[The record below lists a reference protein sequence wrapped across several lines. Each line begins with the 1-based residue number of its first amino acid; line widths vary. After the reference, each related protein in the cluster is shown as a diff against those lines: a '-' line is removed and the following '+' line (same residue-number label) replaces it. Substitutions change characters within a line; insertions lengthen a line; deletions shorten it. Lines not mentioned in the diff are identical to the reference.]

1 VTLTFTLLR
10 TAAAAAAVL
19 LGACAQAP
27 RADDTD
33 TGLRL
38 MLDGRLED
46 SIVYLRALQD
56 DRPGDAKT
64 RALLALAN
72 DKLGTRRLLQAQQAQ
87 ARGDAAAAQALL
99 AEAEPL
105 LARPEAASQLRGQWS
120 PAQAQARVPTQAR
133 PPADA
138 PGPSP
143 TSPGADPQAQE
154 HALVTRLTLHLSDAS
169 ARTVFQSIAR
179 SAGVD
184 VLFDPG
190 IGADRKV
197 SVALTEVSARTAFDR
212 VAALHGLAWRLLDP
226 RTVLV
231 YDDAPV
237 PRGDHQPLQVKGYR
251 LQHGDVRVAAAS
263 LRTVLKFRDI
273 MIDDKLN
280 MLVVRDT
287 AEALALADRLVALH
301 DVPEPE
307 VVLEVEVLEVSARL
321 LQELG
326 IEWPAQLSL
335 APLPVHLNRG
345 TGLPFDPLLP
355 TTARDLLPATPG
367 RLSATLGQMALSAR
381 NGHSDVNTLA
391 SPRIR
396 TRSREKARILVGER
410 VPNISATATATGFVS
425 ENINYVDV
433 GLKLE
438 VEPQVFAGDEIV
450 IRIALEVSSIT
461 ERVQTRAGTFAYRI
475 GTRNAQT
482 VLRLKDG
489 ENQVL
494 AGLVQDED
502 VRDRASVPG
511 LADLP
516 LVGRLFGHR
525 SSTRGKS
532 EIVLSITPR
541 LVRGIAA
548 GGPGRT
554 QFDAGTASSL
564 RGRVT
569 EGGGTAEPP
578 PVDARDAPPAG
589 ATTYQPPA
597 PPPTPPPAPAYGG
610 PP

>member
-1 VTLTFTLLR
+1 MTLAFTFLR
-10 TAAAAAAVL
+10 ASAATAAVL
-19 LGACAQAP
+19 LCACAQAP
-27 RADDTD
+27 RADEPD

-56 DRPGDAKT
+56 ERPGDAKT

-72 DKLGTRRLLQAQQAQ
+72 DKLGTRRLLLAQQAQ
-87 ARGDAAAAQALL
+87 ARGDTAAAQALL
-99 AEAEPL
+99 DEAEPL
-105 LARPEAASQLRGQWS
+105 LARPDAARRLRAQWL
-120 PAQAQARVPTQAR
+120 PAQVPTQAQPSAGPPG
-133 PPADA
+133 PPA
-138 PGPSP
+138 PPPPPHTGPA
-143 TSPGADPQAQE
+143 ADPQAHE
-154 HALVTRLTLHLSDAS
+154 RALATRLTLHLSDAS

-237 PRGDHQPLQVKGYR
+237 PRSDHQPLQVKGWR

-345 TGLPFDPLLP
+345 SGLPFDPTLP
-355 TTARDLLPATPG
+355 TTARDLVSATPG

-461 ERVQTRAGTFAYRI
+461 ERVQTRAGTFAYQI

-525 SSTRGKS
+525 SSARGKS

-548 GGPGRT
+548 GEPGRT

-564 RGRVT
+564 RGRVA
-569 EGGGTAEPP
+569 EGGGVAEPP
-578 PVDARDAPPAG
+578 PAEGRDTPTGAATPQPTAPPA
-589 ATTYQPPA
+589 A
-597 PPPTPPPAPAYGG
+597 PGYGSR
-610 PP
+610 P

>member
-1 VTLTFTLLR
+1 MNEARVTLALR
-10 TAAAAAAVL
+10 CALAAAAML

-27 RADDTD
+27 RAADDPD

-38 MLDGRLED
+38 MLEGRLED

-99 AEAEPL
+99 DEAEPL
-105 LARPEAASQLRGQWS
+105 LARPQAAHRLRGQWS
-120 PAQAQARVPTQAR
+120 QAQAQAQPA
-133 PPADA
+133 ADA
-138 PGPSP
+138 PAPP
-143 TSPGADPQAQE
+143 PDRPAPDPQAHE
-154 HALVTRLTLHLSDAS
+154 RALATRLTLHLSDAS

-179 SAGVD
+179 SAGLD

-197 SVALTEVSARTAFDR
+197 TVALTEVSARTAFDR

-231 YDDAPV
+231 YDDAPT

-345 TGLPFDPLLP
+345 SGLPFDPTLP
-355 TTARDLLPATPG
+355 TTARDLVSATPG

-525 SSTRGKS
+525 SSTRGQS

-548 GGPGRT
+548 GGPG
-554 QFDAGTASSL
+554 FDAGTASSL
-564 RGRVT
+564 RGRVA
-569 EGGGTAEPP
+569 EGGGVAEPP
-578 PVDARDAPPAG
+578 PAEGRDAPPTG
-589 ATTYQPPA
+589 AATPQPTAPPA
-597 PPPTPPPAPAYGG
+597 APGYGG
-610 PP
+610 RP